1 MTSNA
6 CRESTQVEISLIKK
20 EKNANIIIDD
30 NGAGIKKEDYSSVFK
45 AFYRI
50 ENSRN
55 LSTGGLGLG
64 LTIARDIARSHGGEI
79 KLEKSP
85 LGGLRAILSIPI

>member
-1 MTSNA
+1 MTF
-6 CRESTQVEISLIKK
+6 KK
-20 EKNANIIIDD
+20 EKYANIVVDD
-30 NGAGIKKEDYSSVFK
+30 NGPGINEKDYSSVFK

-85 LGGLRAILSIPI
+85 LGGLRAILLIPIN